1 MDLGIAG
8 KVALVTAGSRGLG
21 RATAL
26 ALAGEGVRVMLSG
39 RDASDARRRTVPG
52 GSGRRGG
59 RRPGGRH
66 HRSRRARPGWWRATV
81 ERFGGARHRGGQ
93 RRWAA
98 ARPGPRARR
107 RGLDAALNANL
118 MTSVRLVREA
128 LPHMRAAGWGRI
140 CCITSYTVK
149 QPAPVLALSNTARTG
164 LWAWIKTAAQDL
176 AAESSGITLNMICP
190 GPHATDRM
198 KELGGAGVDGR
209 PADFGSVVAF
219 LCSARPDSST
229 ARPSWW
235 TAGPPWRCR
244 RPVDPVRRGWS
255 RPVTAL
261 ADHRAC
267 GSVAASPA
275 WRQGPASAD
284 RA

>member
-39 RDASDARRRTVPG
+39 RDASTLAATRSQVEAVGVEVDVRAGDVTDPGEPARLVG
-52 GSGRRGG
+52 
-59 RRPGGRH
+59 
-66 HRSRRARPGWWRATV
+66 ATV
-81 ERFGGARHRGGQ
+81 ERFGGLDIVVANAGGPP
-93 RRWAA
+93 
-98 ARPGPRARR
+98 PGRALDLSDEA
-107 RGLDAALNANL
+107 LDAALNANL

-198 KELGGAGVDGR
+198 KELGGAGVMGD

-219 LCSARPDSST
+219 VCSAQAGFVNGSAVVVDGGST
-229 ARPSWW
+229 L
-235 TAGPPWRCR
+235 
-244 RPVDPVRRGWS
+244 
-255 RPVTAL
+255 AL
-261 ADHRAC
+261 
-267 GSVAASPA
+267 
-275 WRQGPASAD
+275 
-284 RA
+284 

>member
-26 ALAGEGVRVMLSG
+26 ALAGEGVQVMLSG
-39 RDASDARRRTVPG
+39 RDASALAATRSEVEAVGVDVDVRAGDVTDPGEPARLV
-52 GSGRRGG
+52 
-59 RRPGGRH
+59 
-66 HRSRRARPGWWRATV
+66 AATV
-81 ERFGGARHRGGQ
+81 ERFGGLDIVVANAGGPP
-93 RRWAA
+93 
-98 ARPGPRARR
+98 PGRALDLSDEA
-107 RGLDAALNANL
+107 LDAALNANL

-128 LPHMRAAGWGRI
+128 LPHLRAAGWGRI

-164 LWAWIKTAAQDL
+164 LWAWIKTAAHDL

-198 KELGGAGVDGR
+198 KELGGAGVMGD

-219 LCSARPDSST
+219 VCSAQAGFVNGSAVVVDGGST
-229 ARPSWW
+229 L
-235 TAGPPWRCR
+235 
-244 RPVDPVRRGWS
+244 
-255 RPVTAL
+255 AL
-261 ADHRAC
+261 
-267 GSVAASPA
+267 
-275 WRQGPASAD
+275 
-284 RA
+284 